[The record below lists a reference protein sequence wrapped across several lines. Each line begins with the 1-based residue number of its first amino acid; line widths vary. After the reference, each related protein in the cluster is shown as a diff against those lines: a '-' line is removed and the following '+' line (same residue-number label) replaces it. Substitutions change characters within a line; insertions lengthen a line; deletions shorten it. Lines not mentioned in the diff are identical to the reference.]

1 MPVDAVVLLYRPE
14 LGRSLKELGFC
25 YPAEGA
31 LWLQQVVYWLK
42 KQMGYVM
49 KNGQRYIYNSYAD
62 WTKDQITSLSPWEFG
77 KMIRQFR
84 QWGWITTACFAH
96 LMDEFVNPEE
106 VPEEFHPYKTST
118 WVSLNDKVIESA
130 IGWNPFSEEINT
142 PTGTESLKPA
152 PGAEIANATTGCCNH
167 KDAPLQ
173 TPTPSIYKKNKTQP
187 NISLEAK
194 ERNYFSGE
202 NKIEEVSQD
211 GRVGNTTEYKYS
223 DTPTEKDKPSLPGKD
238 KKSSSQDKFS
248 APLSAKFKNSE
259 KPNNSRQ
266 TLPVKKVEVD
276 RQLYEWEIAQGRP
289 YDVFLRWWAD
299 RKYVPQGGR
308 WEVDA
313 LGNAYSEF
321 YNNPN
326 KTTAVTFPQFMEFMA
341 QVASNEN
348 QARFAGLKVIL
359 PSCFKVLPIPTHENV
374 QQLMANIQVLI
385 DDGADVAVRQ
395 EIATPSCQ
403 QSISYEEALDGT
415 IKPLA
420 DLKSPKFPPTTE
432 TNIANACD
440 DPVSAADSS
449 SARTTDLLDETLEQS
464 LSSILSRKQAAWRNL
479 PHLRNSIIAW
489 VEQTE
494 GVVLGENGP
503 SLEHAAVG
511 QDADFDAPNGQDTE
525 QTDLAPTKPTGSEMS
540 DPTRPAE
547 HAFAY
552 DDPATLDAPDPTTD
566 LLTPGQDNTA
576 RFAPDLTRPEA
587 DSAPSQTTVKS
598 ANAQSTADNS
608 TPVAPGTSSNQE
620 VEPTATRD
628 QEAPVFKVGDRVVWR
643 NAPPHWA
650 SWGALIIRAI
660 NKDKVLVDM
669 SNIWILISELRQIS

>member
-173 TPTPSIYKKNKTQP
+173 TPTPSIYKENKTQP

-194 ERNYFSGE
+194 EKNYFSGE

-211 GRVGNTTEYKYS
+211 GRVGNRAEYKYS
-223 DTPTEKDKPSLPGKD
+223 DTPTEKDKHSLPGKD

-259 KPNNSRQ
+259 QPNNSRQ
-266 TLPVKKVEVD
+266 TLPVKKVEMD

-289 YDVFLRWWAD
+289 FDVFLRWWAD

-308 WEVDA
+308 WEADA

-321 YNNPN
+321 YNHPH
-326 KTTAVTFPQFMEFMA
+326 KTTAVTFPQFIEFMA
-341 QVASNEN
+341 QVAANSN

-385 DDGADVAVRQ
+385 DDDAQVAQRQ
-395 EIATPSCQ
+395 EIATPSCN
-403 QSISYEEALDGT
+403 QSISYEQAQDTSIAPLPELMPVDALPPVNN
-415 IKPLA
+415 PL
-420 DLKSPKFPPTTE
+420 
-432 TNIANACD
+432 
-440 DPVSAADSS
+440 
-449 SARTTDLLDETLEQS
+449 TLEEQVKF
-464 LSSILSRKQAAWRNL
+464 KQIQWRNV
-479 PHLRNSIIAW
+479 PKLRGVITEW
-489 VEQTE
+489 VNKTDC
-494 GVVLGENGP
+494 VVLGENGP
-503 SLEHAAVG
+503 EL
-511 QDADFDAPNGQDTE
+511 APNFSPDDSE
-525 QTDLAPTKPTGSEMS
+525 PLVPPTDP
-540 DPTRPAE
+540 
-547 HAFAY
+547 
-552 DDPATLDAPDPTTD
+552 
-566 LLTPGQDNTA
+566 
-576 RFAPDLTRPEA
+576 
-587 DSAPSQTTVKS
+587 
-598 ANAQSTADNS
+598 
-608 TPVAPGTSSNQE
+608 
-620 VEPTATRD
+620 EPTATTPL
-628 QEAPVFKVGDRVVWR
+628 APPTKDDENLRPDFLFSSSVVAAQKEEQASQDAPAKQDANAPEPDYSKYLEPPEPKDFTPPDSIAQNPSSKPIASTQSPGASQTLSQHPVATSPPEPSGNSCQKAAPPPPAASHPVPPSTTSQPATVFHKVGDRVIWV
-643 NAPPHWA
+643 NAPAHWS
-650 SWGALIIRAI
+650 SWGALTITDIQ
-660 NKDKVLVDM
+660 DGLVLVDG
-669 SNIWILISELRQIS
+669 SNVWIPISELRRADE